1 MTHDPCQV
9 LTVTVTKTAKHQIH
23 QRALM
28 EAKIVPHHPSI
39 SVFSGSQGSG
49 KTTLVL
55 HMLKSPEL
63 FCGYFDV
70 IFLLIGSD
78 DDMYDSIIAK
88 EGARTDK
95 TRIIAHNHVVRY
107 PDPEDIQ
114 KIIDTQKMAIEA
126 APSID
131 KSPKILIIMDDL
143 ANNGRLLRSKPF
155 LQLFV
160 AGRHLNS
167 STWFLSQYLNL
178 VTKSAR
184 LQANYLYVFKSN
196 RAEMKVLSDQWQP
209 PDMTKKEFDKMVMNA
224 TRDGTNPDGSRKVN
238 FLSIVKG
245 VADNKRFRQNL
256 DAYIVLPGHERPNEK
271 PIVMD
276 DSSSDSE
283 SSPTLHDL
291 PDKRSF
297 AGGETPSEPSK
308 PVGSKKLIMRP
319 QGWTP
324 QRYPSKR

>member
-1 MTHDPCQV
+1 
-9 LTVTVTKTAKHQIH
+9 
-23 QRALM
+23 M
-28 EAKIVPHHPSI
+28 EARVVPHHPSI
-39 SVFSGSQGSG
+39 SLYSGSQGSG
-49 KTTLVL
+49 KSTLVL
-55 HMLKSPEL
+55 HMLKTPEL

-78 DDMYDSIIAK
+78 DDMYDSIIAP

-95 TRIIAHNHVVRY
+95 KRIIAHKHVVKY
-107 PDPEDIQ
+107 PEPEDIQ

-126 APSID
+126 ASTID
-131 KSPKILIIMDDL
+131 KSPKILVIMDDL

-178 VTKSAR
+178 VPKSAR
-184 LQANYLYVFKSN
+184 LQANYLFVFKSN
-196 RAEMKVLSDQWQP
+196 RAEMKVLSDQFCP
-209 PDMTKKEFDKMVMNA
+209 PDMSKKEFDKMVLNA
-224 TRDGTNPDGSRKVN
+224 TRDGTNADGSRKVN

-256 DAYIVLPGHERPNEK
+256 DSYIVLPGHERPNEK
-271 PIVMD
+271 PIELD
-276 DSSSDSE
+276 DSSDSDE
-283 SSPTLHDL
+283 RHSPRGPSLHDL

-297 AGGETPSEPSK
+297 ANGETPSAPGGFS
-308 PVGSKKLIMRP
+308 PPTAGQTSKKLIMRP

-324 QRYPSKR
+324 QRYQLKQQKR